1 MMKRM
6 RRSASG
12 DHLLVQRLTQFGQGV
27 VRQFGL
33 RGIVNAVTGV
43 GVSIILLLL
52 GVDFAILWGFLTFFL
67 SYIPYIGTFLA
78 AVPGV
83 LLAFA
88 EFGVLRAVLVIVGF
102 VVANLMA
109 ENILSPALMSRGLN
123 LSPTLVFVSFA
134 FWVWLLGGPG
144 AFLGMPIT
152 LLLLLLLDSF
162 PESRWFTNLVI
173 VRDEEKSNMPTA

>member
-1 MMKRM
+1 M
-6 RRSASG
+6 
-12 DHLLVQRLTQFGQGV
+12 
-27 VRQFGL
+27 
-33 RGIVNAVTGV
+33 
-43 GVSIILLLL
+43 
-52 GVDFAILWGFLTFFL
+52 
-67 SYIPYIGTFLA
+67 
-78 AVPGV
+78 

-144 AFLGMPIT
+144 AFFRHAHYPAAVVAAGQL
-152 LLLLLLLDSF
+152 S
-162 PESRWFTNLVI
+162 
-173 VRDEEKSNMPTA
+173 